1 MKKIL
6 LINTK
11 YRIKGGEDS
20 NINQEILDLKKNFEV
35 ELLEFDNKKLEIMDI
50 VSFFIGSNITSNRIL
65 NKKLDEFKPDYAYIH
80 NTWFKAGLG
89 IFKVLIKKNIPVYLK
104 LHNFR
109 KIMGQVGNTKYY
121 KYLTKMHVADR
132 F

>member
-65 NKKLDEFKPDYAYIH
+65 NKNWMNLILIMLIF
-80 NTWFKAGLG
+80 TTLGL
-89 IFKVLIKKNIPVYLK
+89 K
-104 LHNFR
+104 
-109 KIMGQVGNTKYY
+109 Q
-121 KYLTKMHVADR
+121 A
-132 F
+132 